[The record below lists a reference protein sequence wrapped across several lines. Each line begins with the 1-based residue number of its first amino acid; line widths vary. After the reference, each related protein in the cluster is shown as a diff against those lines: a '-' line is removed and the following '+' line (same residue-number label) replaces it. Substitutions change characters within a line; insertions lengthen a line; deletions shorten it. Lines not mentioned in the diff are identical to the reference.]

1 MEETELTEHGI
12 MCILDYYV
20 QNMPD
25 FPISFFLRCRRSW
38 SGVMGR
44 QQGGR
49 RSEGT
54 HHDLLF
60 GAFPKHVLF
69 GSIAACLLEIKN
81 GNHHARLQIGRI
93 ENLDEVDTAIESVWI
108 GDMEE

>member
-38 SGVMGR
+38 RESWVDNKVDGEAKERIMTYF
-44 QQGGR
+44 
-49 RSEGT
+49 SEHFRNT
-54 HHDLLF
+54 CF
-60 GAFPKHVLF
+60 
-69 GSIAACLLEIKN
+69 LE
-81 GNHHARLQIGRI
+81 
-93 ENLDEVDTAIESVWI
+93 V
-108 GDMEE
+108 